1 MRGKNGAHVDIKEE
15 EYDCGAGNNHLLQM
29 SLEERGHS
37 VHPRKTADGSTL
49 IAPAATAVNPIIPT
63 VIIKVWLNLRT
74 IVNNQAGNKADH
86 TPFQAEDNGLGLQK
100 KDRQGVGLK

>member
-1 MRGKNGAHVDIKEE
+1 MRGQNGAHVDIKEE

-37 VHPRKTADGSTL
+37 VYPRKTADGSTL

-74 IVNNQAGNKADH
+74 TKLATRLTTLLSKLRTMA
-86 TPFQAEDNGLGLQK
+86 
-100 KDRQGVGLK
+100 